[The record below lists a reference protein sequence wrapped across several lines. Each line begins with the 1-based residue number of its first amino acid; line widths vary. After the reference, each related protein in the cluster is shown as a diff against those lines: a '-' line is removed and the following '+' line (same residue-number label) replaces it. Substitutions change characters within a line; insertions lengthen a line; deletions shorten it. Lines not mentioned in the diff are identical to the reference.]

1 MMFSAHAM
9 VGASL
14 CKFDDM
20 SRWERLL
27 SPLITQAS
35 LSSALTPL
43 LSSSGGELRRARL
56 RTEVR
61 GQVHYVKSSNS
72 KTPTMLVLLRLSLR
86 SRIKHRHDSSL
97 NDVPKSV
104 DDHSP

>member
-1 MMFSAHAM
+1 M
-9 VGASL
+9 G
-14 CKFDDM
+14 K
-20 SRWERLL
+20 
-27 SPLITQAS
+27 
-35 LSSALTPL
+35 ALKPSNNPGIFVECPDTSTL
-43 LSSSGGELRRARL
+43 FVRGELRRARL

-72 KTPTMLVLLRLSLR
+72 KTPAMLVLLRLSLR